1 MSFFQ
6 LMVATLAGVC
16 VNQRHLNYWNFSGH
30 LLPQKSHRGGL
41 VHPRLASV
49 TFGPVLLGCVS
60 SVNVTNQWQ
69 PSTRWWRKS
78 NFPLNGFSFIAA
90 RVSRSRNTAALHSGY
105 QRFLKQMLQ
114 SELSKVKK
122 KNKLA
127 PSIGFDWFQVRRFR
141 LHAIVVRRSEVCL
154 LSTARTL

>member
-1 MSFFQ
+1 MFWRTSNQVVPRYYVKTLSVYTNESQ
-6 LMVATLAGVC
+6 LSDSQLTC
-16 VNQRHLNYWNFSGH
+16 GH

-41 VHPRLASV
+41 VHPRSASF

-127 PSIGFDWFQVRRFR
+127 PSIGFD
-141 LHAIVVRRSEVCL
+141 
-154 LSTARTL
+154 